1 MNLDV
6 RPKGTMNTLEFL
18 SKLVWP
24 AIAAV
29 ALIAFSKE
37 IRQALGRAKFKIRL
51 FDTEIEVTRDE
62 VEGLLKE
69 NWEFF
74 RPTLDQWDYL
84 KSAMRLTER
93 NTGARSE

>member
-1 MNLDV
+1 
-6 RPKGTMNTLEFL
+6 MNTLEFL